1 MEKGRQQCRRCP
13 RTGTREEILNRDDR
27 LAADNRTAYRAGMKP
42 RIAFV
47 VILLVAVNNL
57 FAQAA
62 LPAAAPAKA
71 SKPESKPAAPAPA
84 KTPAAPGAKAEAKK
98 DDKKKEEEKEGKIA
112 GQTIARANGTFL
124 GLEVVD
130 GNFKLSFY
138 DKKKKPMAVD
148 MDRANFRWVVT
159 GKADNLRAVLTP
171 SGDGKSMTTGKYVKP
186 PYNFKV
192 FITLVK
198 GEGENAQTESHTV
211 DFRS

>member
-1 MEKGRQQCRRCP
+1 
-13 RTGTREEILNRDDR
+13 
-27 LAADNRTAYRAGMKP
+27 MKP

-71 SKPESKPAAPAPA
+71 AKPAAKPVTPAPA
-84 KTPAAPGAKAEAKK
+84 KAPAATGAKAEAKK
-98 DDKKKEEEKEGKIA
+98 DDKKKEDEKEGKIA
-112 GQTIARANGTFL
+112 GQTIPRANGTFL
-124 GLEVVD
+124 GLEVVG

-148 MDRANFRWVVT
+148 MDRANLRWVIT
-159 GKADNLRAVLTP
+159 GKADNERAVLTP
-171 SGDGKSMTTGKYVKP
+171 GGDGKAMTTAKYVKP

-198 GEGENAQTESHTV
+198 GEGDSAQTESHTV
-211 DFRS
+211 DFRG

>member
-1 MEKGRQQCRRCP
+1 MPEVSG
-13 RTGTREEILNRDDR
+13 TGTREEILNRDDR
-27 LAADNRTAYRAGMKP
+27 LAAGKRAAYVAGMKP

-47 VILLVAVNNL
+47 VVLLVAVNNL

-71 SKPESKPAAPAPA
+71 TKPGPAAPAPVKTN
-84 KTPAAPGAKAEAKK
+84 KTPAAPGAKTDAKK
-98 DDKKKEEEKEGKIA
+98 DDKKKEEEKEGKIT

-124 GLEVVD
+124 GLEVVG

-148 MDRANFRWVVT
+148 MDRASFRWVIP
-159 GKADNLRAVLTP
+159 GKADNERAVLTP
-171 SGDGKSMTTGKYVKP
+171 GGDGKSMTAGKYVKP

-192 FITLVK
+192 FIALVK
-198 GEGENAQTESHTV
+198 GEGENAHTESFTV
-211 DFRS
+211 DFRG

>member
-1 MEKGRQQCRRCP
+1 
-13 RTGTREEILNRDDR
+13 
-27 LAADNRTAYRAGMKP
+27 MKI

-47 VILLVAVNNL
+47 VALLVAVNIL

-71 SKPESKPAAPAPA
+71 TKPGAPAAPAPA
-84 KTPAAPGAKAEAKK
+84 KVEKAPAKPGAKTEAKK
-98 DDKKKEEEKEGKIA
+98 DDKKEEKEGKIA

-124 GLEVVD
+124 GLEVVG

-138 DKKKKPMAVD
+138 DKKKKAVAAD
-148 MDRANFRWVVT
+148 MDRANFRWVIP
-159 GKADNLRAVLTP
+159 GKADNERAVLVP
-171 SGDGKSMTTGKYVKP
+171 AGDGKSMTVAKFVKP

-198 GEGENAQTESHTV
+198 GEGETAQTESFTI
-211 DFRS
+211 DFRA